1 MSAAASPA
9 PAPAR
14 PLTWRELAARGAVI
28 ELTPGP
34 VVAVRAPT
42 DVAPD
47 LRAALA
53 WRVEA
58 MRAQVRAR
66 AGINGRVTTP
76 VAVLGLELPM
86 AAPVRWRG
94 PRSMYGRTVWV
105 DLHAQRPLPGRCTSC
120 GETQDPGATGD
131 CVLCNAARIAA
142 LRAEGAL
149 GAPSVWVPPPPRD
162 DAAWRAELREGWAR
176 PDPLPPP
183 PVREPWACEVCGATN
198 LGRRDVEGCGRC
210 ELKAADVIS
219 LARLGGGVAADEG
232 DEEAVFE

>member
-1 MSAAASPA
+1 VSAAASPA
-9 PAPAR
+9 VAPAR

-58 MRAQVRAR
+58 MRAQIRAR
-66 AGINGRVTTP
+66 GGLGGRVATP
-76 VAVLGLELPM
+76 VAVPDLALPL

-105 DLHAQRPLPGRCTSC
+105 DLMAQRPLPGRCTSC
-120 GETQDPGATGD
+120 GDEQERNGTGD

-149 GAPSVWVPPPPRD
+149 GAPSTWTPPPPRD
-162 DAAWRAELREGWAR
+162 EAAWRAELRAAIAR

-183 PVREPWACEVCGATN
+183 PAREPWTCEVCGAHN
-198 LGRRDVEGCGRC
+198 VARRDVEGCGRC

-219 LARLGGGVAADEG
+219 LARLGGGVTAD
-232 DEEAVFE
+232 DEEEVE